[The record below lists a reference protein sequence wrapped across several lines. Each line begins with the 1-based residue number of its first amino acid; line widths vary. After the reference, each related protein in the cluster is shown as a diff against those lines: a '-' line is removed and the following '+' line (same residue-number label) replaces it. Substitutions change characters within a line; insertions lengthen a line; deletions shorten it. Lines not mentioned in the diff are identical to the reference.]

1 MPYCGL
7 QTNANIGDK
16 ESLAK
21 KLSSLV
27 ANELGKPEMYV
38 MVSVEER
45 AMTFGGSTEKC
56 AFVDLRSIG
65 LTSSQTPK
73 LSKAICDLLEK
84 EIGVKADRTYVSFSD
99 SQGYMWGWNSTTF

>member
-7 QTNANIGDK
+7 QTNAKVGDK

-21 KLSSLV
+21 KLSTVV
-27 ANELGKPEMYV
+27 AQELGKPEMYV
-38 MVSVEER
+38 MVSVEEKE
-45 AMTFGGSTEKC
+45 MTFGGNTQPC

-84 EIGVKADRTYVSFSD
+84 EIGVKPDRTYISFAD
-99 SQGYMWGWNSTTF
+99 AKGYMWGWNSSTF